1 MDTNRPDPN
10 NTPPPSSSSCDS
22 ISAVVVPPMT
32 SSPRCRSGRGGGTKK
47 VGRSVARRDSV
58 SNPGV
63 TIISLDCGWAV
74 RMDVMLGS
82 RMTILM
88 ERPWLSLWSGGA
100 GAMTQ

>member
-1 MDTNRPDPN
+1 
-10 NTPPPSSSSCDS
+10 
-22 ISAVVVPPMT
+22 MT

-82 RMTILM
+82 RMTIHYG
-88 ERPWLSLWSGGA
+88 EAVALSLEWRSRCNDA
-100 GAMTQ
+100 VTHLVLNL